1 MSKEKLKPLTTFK
14 KSRLDKLME
23 KWDSCSQMQRNSPSP
38 LPNIYFT
45 EVITSWKI
53 TCEAHK
59 KTVHGRIVVLA
70 VAAIR
75 ENYWIP
81 KLQQIASRVIRN
93 CLGCKRF
100 CTKQCSTQQQDI
112 LPSDRTTG
120 IRPFQVIGAD
130 FSGPI
135 MYCNKNVGV
144 KKTYILLFKCS
155 LTREIHLEL
164 LPNQT
169 TVEHTRALKRLIA
182 RRGCPE
188 TIYWNN
194 PKNKVIASKGIE
206 EINKSELFHH
216 VLSTR
221 CIKWKFKLSKTFLDG
236 VNSLSEW
243 LVWWKI
249 YCIKQLGSQI

>member
-1 MSKEKLKPLTTFK
+1 M
-14 KSRLDKLME
+14 
-23 KWDSCSQMQRNSPSP
+23 
-38 LPNIYFT
+38 
-45 EVITSWKI
+45 
-53 TCEAHK
+53 
-59 KTVHGRIVVLA
+59 HGRIVVLA

-81 KLQQIASRVIRN
+81 KLQQIANRVIRK

-120 IRPFQVIGAD
+120 IRPFQVTGAD

-169 TVEHTRALKRLIA
+169 TVELTRALKRLIA

-188 TIYWNN
+188 TIY
-194 PKNKVIASKGIE
+194 
-206 EINKSELFHH
+206 
-216 VLSTR
+216 
-221 CIKWKFKLSKTFLDG
+221 
-236 VNSLSEW
+236 
-243 LVWWKI
+243 
-249 YCIKQLGSQI
+249 